1 MFIVSLCPAIFAALL
16 TAERMRAPDPKP
28 TVTSARRPC
37 RPDNVGWLSCRPDYL
52 GMASRHPRFAYTHV
66 RICVFMYMAYCFVPI
81 LFLLPFILSLFC
93 VYSTFIYFTIP
104 VTVGRHAQSPGH
116 ACQVGGSAA
125 YTFPQASSRAEADRR
140 QQSCKNAGASSCRP
154 METNVVCSVAK
165 FALAVERY
173 IVQIRCVAKRIDG
186 VIQKM
191 VKSGRLNY
199 PKNHK
204 IWVIGKSGRLRF
216 AGD

>member
-52 GMASRHPRFAYTHV
+52 GMASRHPRFAHTHV
-66 RICVFMYMAYCFVPI
+66 RICMFMYTAYCFVPI
-81 LFLLPFILSLFC
+81 LFLLPFILSLFR

-104 VTVGRHAQSPGH
+104 VTVGRHAESPGQ
-116 ACQVGGSAA
+116 ARQVDGSAA

-154 METNVVCSVAK
+154 MDVALGPQRLPTNSDRAASRRPDRLASARVAGEDGRCCS
-165 FALAVERY
+165 
-173 IVQIRCVAKRIDG
+173 DG
-186 VIQKM
+186 
-191 VKSGRLNY
+191 R
-199 PKNHK
+199 
-204 IWVIGKSGRLRF
+204 
-216 AGD
+216 